1 MTDRRDLV
9 LTAAGVAA
17 VLVCL
22 WLLAIDGYARAFVD
36 KAVIQSLC

>member
-1 MTDRRDLV
+1 MADRRNLV
-9 LTAAGVAA
+9 LTAAGFAA

-22 WLLAIDGYARAFVD
+22 WMIAIDGYARALVD